1 MPIGIRHFRCSVV
14 PATFEG
20 TAEGESKV
28 LKQLAAVALLL
39 TACSV
44 CVCVLNM
51 FLRATVCMAKL
62 VCLANIKEKAGC
74 FQIILL
80 SLFIRQFGLPLPGDN
95 RQVWD

>member
-39 TACSV
+39 TALQCV

-74 FQIILL
+74 F
-80 SLFIRQFGLPLPGDN
+80 
-95 RQVWD
+95 